1 MFSKPLPL
9 FEEPKTNKSVFQRE
23 PEFLPCFELN
33 YKFLERHKKLI
44 SLGTTRKQENAVN
57 TAQKMASKSSTK
69 QHGEAT
75 IGTYLHFKVLT
86 LDLIAMLNFQCF
98 RLDTSYLSVS
108 SKWFGNLRKDVIDK
122 RRVNSVKYHYLSLRL
137 VWSLFKKFENKVQGY
152 NWPCFL
158 FANAMTVLTVDFEK
172 AFLSASSGS
181 QQTILLLFSFF
192 VIFIQLCDSR
202 KIHYLS
208 LQFRVKLHLK
218 TDIALIAK
226 ILVFACNLI
235 PSSGNEFS
243 YRISMTYTWTHGQWQ
258 TSFQHSLMN
267 SGHQLSN
274 NFWY

>member
-1 MFSKPLPL
+1 M
-9 FEEPKTNKSVFQRE
+9 
-23 PEFLPCFELN
+23 
-33 YKFLERHKKLI
+33 
-44 SLGTTRKQENAVN
+44 
-57 TAQKMASKSSTK
+57 
-69 QHGEAT
+69 
-75 IGTYLHFKVLT
+75 
-86 LDLIAMLNFQCF
+86 
-98 RLDTSYLSVS
+98 
-108 SKWFGNLRKDVIDK
+108 
-122 RRVNSVKYHYLSLRL
+122 KYHYLSLRL

-243 YRISMTYTWTHGQWQ
+243 YRISMTYKMLSVRFQWLKV
-258 TSFQHSLMN
+258 HMN
-267 SGHQLSN
+267 SSKQVFNIPLWILVTSCQIT
-274 NFWY
+274 FDTKS